1 MGTIELYLRATHC
14 SLAVRPNDLPRVSSF
29 AKCVLGCGRFFEGT
43 PEEMDTALNKTLGS
57 LPDDAKVY
65 VGYKSVAAIS
75 VVANSVQ
82 PGHEY
87 TRGNV
92 KFAIQVSQA
101 EPIKKLQS
109 LVDSNKQTPGK
120 STLGDEKVCK
130 TVI

>member
-1 MGTIELYLRATHC
+1 
-14 SLAVRPNDLPRVSSF
+14 
-29 AKCVLGCGRFFEGT
+29 
-43 PEEMDTALNKTLGS
+43 MDTALNKTLGS

-65 VGYKSVAAIS
+65 VRTSNLIMTYF
-75 VVANSVQ
+75 ANSIQ

-120 STLGDEKVCK
+120 STLGDEKVCERICVSSNHR
-130 TVI
+130 TNIAARNTMYS